1 MQQDGKMI
9 EETEAARRSTR
20 AESKQATRKALLQA
34 GLLEMIEHGLDT
46 PSLDAIC
53 ARAGFTRGAFY
64 VHFKDR
70 DDFMVAVTD
79 WVLSGIVDGLVGV
92 DGESDLDATV
102 DRFSAFIGKR
112 EWPLVGN
119 VPIATHRVLESVTRS
134 EQLKRR
140 FDAIFR
146 DASTRIG
153 KLVLRAQ
160 EDGKARRDLDAG
172 STASLLLALG
182 IGAMSL
188 EDTGVRLGDSAL
200 RTGIMGLLKP

>member
-1 MQQDGKMI
+1 MNDDP
-9 EETEAARRSTR
+9 EAARRRTR
-20 AESKQATRKALLQA
+20 AESKQATRQALLQA

-102 DRFSAFIGKR
+102 ERFTAFVGKR

-119 VPIATHRVLESVTRS
+119 VPITTHRVLESVARS

-140 FDAIFR
+140 FDTIFR
-146 DASTRIG
+146 EASNRIG
-153 KLVLRAQ
+153 KQVLQAQ
-160 EDGKARRDLDAG
+160 EDGKARRDLDATH
-172 STASLLLALG
+172 TASLLLALG

-188 EDTGVRLGDSAL
+188 EDTGVRLGDSSL
-200 RTGIMGLLKP
+200 RSGILSLLKP

>member
-1 MQQDGKMI
+1 M
-9 EETEAARRSTR
+9 T
-20 AESKQATRKALLQA
+20 
-34 GLLEMIEHGLDT
+34 EHGLDAESRRDLRLRDFSAARST
-46 PSLDAIC
+46 SLPIATISWSRSPT
-53 ARAGFTRGAFY
+53 A
-64 VHFKDR
+64 
-70 DDFMVAVTD
+70 
-79 WVLSGIVDGLVGV
+79 LGIVDSLVGV

-119 VPIATHRVLESVTRS
+119 VPIATHRVLESVARS

-146 DASTRIG
+146 EASTRIG